1 MNEQDAQF
9 HFPTLEI
16 NQYFQIPMSA
26 QAPEISDLKSLGS
39 GLYAAASRYNRVVDV
54 SISDVLQFLPFL
66 FKFPNPQNNQTLKL
80 GSKFK

>member
-26 QAPEISDLKSLGS
+26 QAPEISDLKNLGS
-39 GLYAAASRYNRVVDV
+39 GLPHDTTV
-54 SISDVLQFLPFL
+54 
-66 FKFPNPQNNQTLKL
+66 
-80 GSKFK
+80 